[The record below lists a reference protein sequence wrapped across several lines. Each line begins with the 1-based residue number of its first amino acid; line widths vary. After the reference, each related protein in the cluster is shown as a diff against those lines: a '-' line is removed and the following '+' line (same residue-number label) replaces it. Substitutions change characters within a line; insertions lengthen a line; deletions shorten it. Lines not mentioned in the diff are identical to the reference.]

1 MEKTIRK
8 KQKDPEKA
16 LSITKEKFEML
27 VMMGWDSFY
36 KEYINSPKP
45 IFSQFV
51 GGAEAFRDYLLKVP
65 DESHQ

>member
-1 MEKTIRK
+1 MEKTVRK
-8 KQKDPEKA
+8 KQKDSEKA
-16 LSITKEKFEML
+16 LSLAKEKFEML

-51 GGAEAFRDYLLKVP
+51 EGAEAFRDYLLKAP
-65 DESHQ
+65 DGSPQ